1 MKHYYQ
7 IGDVVEDL
15 NGELLQIVA
24 IEELDTVTQYELKW
38 FMFGGE
44 LSNGSLFVYGSQI
57 ASYKIYVRGRFIPA

>member
-24 IEELDTVTQYELKW
+24 IEELDTVTRYELKW

-44 LSNGSLFVYGSQI
+44 LSNGSMFAFGSQI
-57 ASYKIYVRGRFIPA
+57 AHYKLYIRGRFIPA